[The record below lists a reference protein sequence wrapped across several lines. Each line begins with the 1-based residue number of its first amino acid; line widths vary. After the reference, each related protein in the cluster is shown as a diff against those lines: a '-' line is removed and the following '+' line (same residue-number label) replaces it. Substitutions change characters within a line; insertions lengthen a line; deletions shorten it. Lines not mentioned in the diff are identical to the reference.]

1 MNRRQFVLIGG
12 VSLVAGASAAL
23 LWRPGLPMRYAAA
36 GRSVQT
42 GRGRL
47 LVTYDFNPGI
57 LTNYFDSPSKSG
69 LLVLD
74 LDREVG
80 QVITTPFNIHA
91 VEVFGERRERGFG
104 TSKYGDSIAEFDL
117 ENFAVVRKRPTG
129 SDWILMGHLA
139 MLPGGAVL
147 AATAAK
153 DDPQGGAPDCALA
166 LIDVQTLELRD
177 IIPLPKE
184 KPSQHD
190 CKVYAFEQNRV
201 VTTGGDCLYLVDT
214 TTKTVET
221 RSVEGVEGDS
231 GLRHF
236 SISRDGRIGVQCNQ
250 MKDVDQP
257 TWIYGQAEVACF
269 GVEGESLLVRP
280 PEILRPEFER
290 EILDVVFDAKGENFG
305 IVLRSAGIVYFFHT
319 QSGKLRRQVVMKNAV
334 RMVLTN
340 DGRHFAVVTF
350 EGIEYIDATTLKHR
364 QELRQFAP
372 FFTSLFMGNQLP
384 TFAHVT
390 LT

>member
-12 VSLVAGASAAL
+12 ISLVAGASVAL
-23 LWRPGLPMRYAAA
+23 WGRSGRPLRYAAA
-36 GRSVQT
+36 GRPVQS

-47 LVTYDFNPGI
+47 LVTYDFNPGM

-80 QVITTPFNIHA
+80 QVLTTPFNIHS

-104 TSKYGDSIAEFDL
+104 TSKYGESIAEFDL
-117 ENFAVVRKRPTG
+117 ENLTVVRKRRTG

-139 MLPGGAVL
+139 MLPGGTML

-153 DDPQGGAPDCALA
+153 EDPQGGAPECALA
-166 LIDVQTLELRD
+166 LIDVQTLELQD
-177 IIPLPKE
+177 VIPLPK
-184 KPSQHD
+184 KNPSHHD
-190 CKVYAFEQNRV
+190 CKVYALEQNRV
-201 VTTGGDCLYLVDT
+201 VTTGGDSLYLID
-214 TTKTVET
+214 TKTKTIEARAVD
-221 RSVEGVEGDS
+221 GVGSDS

-236 SISRDGRIGVQCNQ
+236 SISRDGKIGIQCNQ
-250 MKDVDQP
+250 MRDVDQP
-257 TWIYGQAEVACF
+257 TWTYGRAEVARF
-269 GVEGESLLVRP
+269 GAKGESLLVRP
-280 PEILRPEFER
+280 PELLHPEFER
-290 EILDVVFDAKGENFG
+290 EILDVVFDAKGEHIG
-305 IVLRSAGIVYFFHT
+305 VVLQGAGAVYFFDA
-319 QSGKLRRQVVMKNAV
+319 QSGELRRQVAMKNAV

-340 DGRHFAVVTF
+340 DGRHFAVVTL
-350 EGIEYIDATTLKHR
+350 GGVQYIEAATLLHR
-364 QELRQFAP
+364 PEFRQFAP
-372 FFTSLFMGNQLP
+372 FFAPLFLASKPP